1 MRKFT
6 YTTLSTGSKT
16 CNTRVSRTVA
26 VCHLKAML
34 RRSKLSKRGKQLLN
48 FVPTQSISRLS
59 SNQKQGTWNHKQPQS
74 YKASTVCLVTCE
86 VYAVTWSP
94 DSSWMTC
101 WQMGRSNPRLGTGV
115 AGCSCQ
121 ADKRKHTNKRA
132 SKQTKPGRRKKR
144 NERTNE
150 NTSHSNYLPK
160 TAPNFSGHT
169 VSVEITW
176 NIMDIDTIYHHIW
189 YYDMTHYDTH
199 SHTHTTN
206 RGGHVEGTHDTK
218 ATQAHANLGI
228 RALQDLCKP
237 ALAPA
242 LAVFICFHLY

>member
-6 YTTLSTGSKT
+6 YKTLSTGSKT

-48 FVPTQSISRLS
+48 FVPTRSISRLS
-59 SNQKQGTWNHKQPQS
+59 RNQKQWTWNRKQPQS

-86 VYAVTWSP
+86 SYAVTWSP

-121 ADKRKHTNKRA
+121 ADKRKHTNKQM
-132 SKQTKPGRRKKR
+132 SKQTNKKNQEGGKKET
-144 NERTNE
+144 NERT
-150 NTSHSNYLPK
+150 K
-160 TAPNFSGHT
+160 
-169 VSVEITW
+169 
-176 NIMDIDTIYHHIW
+176 
-189 YYDMTHYDTH
+189 
-199 SHTHTTN
+199 
-206 RGGHVEGTHDTK
+206 
-218 ATQAHANLGI
+218 TQAI
-228 RALQDLCKP
+228 QITFPKQP
-237 ALAPA
+237 QTSLATR
-242 LAVFICFHLY
+242 HLLK